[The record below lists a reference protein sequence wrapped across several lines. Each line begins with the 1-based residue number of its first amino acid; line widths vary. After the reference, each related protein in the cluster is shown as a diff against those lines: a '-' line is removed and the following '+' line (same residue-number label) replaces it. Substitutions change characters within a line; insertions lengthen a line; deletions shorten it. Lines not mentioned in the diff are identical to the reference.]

1 VTQYRLQRRASE
13 LCTPDGAV
21 ARAVRR
27 LVPTNLATPRA
38 TYDPFMKTSL
48 EQTAAESS
56 RKTLAAFAEIV
67 RALAPE
73 VLGASFH
80 DAVGETLW
88 LSEDFLLPEDHAL
101 VEDALAHGRGGAA
114 VFDAEEKDERR
125 YVVVIPVRGADG
137 ELRGAARLSLDP
149 DSATAP
155 AVEPLELRLA
165 PLFLCLAAE
174 IERVAAVPRAATDD
188 PVRRRLIEQALRDE
202 NYELFLQPIHSLRA
216 EEAAARYEVLLRL
229 RMPDSSLLE
238 PTAFLGQA
246 ATLNLLA
253 AADRWVVR
261 NLLVWLLHHRKHWA
275 RTPTIFAVNLSVQ
288 ALMDPHFVSFVE
300 ACLVKSRVPPQAL
313 CFEIAER
320 SAASG
325 NSSVAQSM
333 KRLEALGCEVA
344 LDQFG
349 ATAPGYAY
357 LRDVPANYFKI
368 DGSLVTAAPSDR
380 VANAMISA
388 IVRMASNLGVQT
400 VAGSVELD
408 SELEA
413 LRELGVDYAQGYLLG
428 RPESLSD
435 YRFNS

>member
-1 VTQYRLQRRASE
+1 
-13 LCTPDGAV
+13 
-21 ARAVRR
+21 
-27 LVPTNLATPRA
+27 
-38 TYDPFMKTSL
+38 MKTL
-48 EQTAAESS
+48 MEQAAAESS

-73 VLGASFH
+73 VLDVSFH

-101 VEDALAHGRGGAA
+101 VEDALAHNRGGAA
-114 VFDAEEKDERR
+114 AFDAEEKDERR
-125 YVVVIPVRGADG
+125 YVVVIPVRSADG

-149 DSATAP
+149 DSADAP

-174 IERVAAVPRAATDD
+174 IERAAAVPRAAGKD
-188 PVRRRLIEQALRDE
+188 PARRALIEQAVRNE
-202 NYELFLQPIHSLRA
+202 NYELFLQPIQSLRT

-229 RMPDSSLLE
+229 RMPDKSLLE
-238 PTAFLGQA
+238 PSAFLSA
-246 ATLNLLA
+246 AAALNLLA
-253 AADRWVVR
+253 AVDRWVVR
-261 NLLVWLLHHRKHWA
+261 NLLVWLIHHRKHWA
-275 RTPTIFAVNLSVQ
+275 RAPTVFAVNLSVQ
-288 ALMDPHFVSFVE
+288 ALMDAHFVTFVE
-300 ACLVKSRVPPQAL
+300 ACLTKSRVPPQAL

-320 SAASG
+320 TAASG
-325 NSSVAQSM
+325 NPILAQSM

-408 SELEA
+408 SELDA
-413 LRELGVDYAQGYLLG
+413 LRKLGVDYAQGYLLG
-428 RPESLSD
+428 RPQSLSA
-435 YRFNS
+435 YRFENAGS

>member
-1 VTQYRLQRRASE
+1 MS
-13 LCTPDGAV
+13 
-21 ARAVRR
+21 
-27 LVPTNLATPRA
+27 NPR
-38 TYDPFMKTSL
+38 
-48 EQTAAESS
+48 EQSSAPSS

-73 VLGASFH
+73 VLGVSFH

-114 VFDAEEKDERR
+114 AFDAEEKDERR

-137 ELRGAARLSLDP
+137 ELRGAARLSVDP
-149 DSATAP
+149 DSAEAP

-174 IERVAAVPRAATDD
+174 MERTAAVPRAASDD
-188 PVRRRLIEQALRDE
+188 TVRRAPIEKALRDE
-202 NYELFLQPIHSLRA
+202 HYELFLQPIHSLRA
-216 EEAAARYEVLLRL
+216 EESAARYEVLLRL
-229 RMPDSSLLE
+229 RMPDASLLE
-238 PTAFLGQA
+238 PDAFLGVA
-246 ATLNLLA
+246 AGLNLLA

-261 NLLVWLLHHRKHWA
+261 NLLAWLMHHRKHWA
-275 RTPTIFAVNLSVQ
+275 RAPTIFAVNLSVQ
-288 ALMDPHFVSFVE
+288 ALMDAHFVTFVE
-300 ACLVKSRVPPQAL
+300 ACLAKSRVPPQAL

-325 NSSVAQSM
+325 NPIVAHSM
-333 KRLEALGCEVA
+333 KRLEGLGCEVA

-408 SELEA
+408 SELDT
-413 LRELGVDYAQGYLLG
+413 LRTLGVDYAQGYLLG
-428 RPESLSD
+428 RPQSLSG
-435 YRFNS
+435 YRFDG